1 MAIVRI
7 ASVLLFTGAALAQP
21 SFLGVAT
28 LPGSATDKSELTDIL
43 SDGTPHNRL
52 GSFGSGIA
60 YTGIGNR
67 YIAVD
72 DRGPSDG
79 AAEFR
84 DRFQTFEIAVSPGQ
98 SPAVAVTLISTTLLT
113 TEDGAHLVG
122 SAKTLDAAAPARSL
136 RFDPEGVRLSPTGTL
151 WIADEYGPWLDEF
164 SMNGKR
170 LRRLS
175 VPPAFLLAHPSADA
189 KKELQAKSG
198 RQPNRGMEGLAISP
212 DGSKLY
218 GIMQSPLLQDHAL
231 DDAGKRKGT
240 NIRILEITPAT
251 GKTRQLLYTLS
262 SPSHG
267 VNEIL
272 AINDHQ
278 FLVLERDGKAGA
290 AAKSRALYTIDIQN
304 ATDISAIE
312 SLPADGVPDG
322 TVAATKKL
330 FLDFTDAKFGLAGA
344 SMPEKI
350 EGLTFG
356 PDLPDGRHL
365 LIVTTDNDMKA
376 DDPSLFWAF
385 AIPASDLP
393 DFQPQQHNP
402 TRD

>member
-7 ASVLLFTGAALAQP
+7 ASVLIFTGAASAQP
-21 SFLGVAT
+21 TFLGVAT
-28 LPGSATDKSELTDIL
+28 VPGSATDKSALTDIL

-52 GSFGSGIA
+52 GSFGSGIT

-98 SPAVAVTLISTTLLT
+98 SPAVAVSLISTTLLT
-113 TEDGAHLVG
+113 TEDGTHLVG
-122 SAKTLDAAAPARSL
+122 NAKSLDAAQTL
-136 RFDPEGVRLSPTGTL
+136 RFDPEGVRISRSGTL
-151 WIADEYGPWLDEF
+151 WISDEYGPWLDEF
-164 SMNGKR
+164 SNEGKR

-175 VPPAFLLAHPSADA
+175 MPPAFLLAHPSADA
-189 KKELQAKSG
+189 NEEVKAKSG

-240 NIRILEITPAT
+240 NIRILEVIPAT
-251 GKTRQLLYTLS
+251 GKTRQFLYTLS
-262 SPSHG
+262 NPSHG

-278 FLVLERDGKAGA
+278 FLVLERDGKAGT
-290 AAKSRALYTIDIQN
+290 AAKGRALYIIDLQN

-322 TVAATKKL
+322 TIAATKKL
-330 FLDFTDAKFGLAGA
+330 FLDFNDAKFGLAGA

-356 PDLPDGRHL
+356 PDLADGRHL

-376 DDPSLFWAF
+376 DLPSVFWAF

-393 DFQPQQHNP
+393 GFLPQQHDP